1 MSARQNKKQ
10 RKGGR
15 GHANRERTVTT
26 LTEAPDTPY
35 LVPTPS
41 EEPAMSSPFS
51 VASSSAG
58 NQQQQQQPTTPFQA
72 NYPFGFNGFMQQQ
85 QNYYPPPML
94 PLGDTDL
101 EILENLK
108 EIIKNGQHECYR
120 AIPQPDALAS
130 IYLGP
135 INAEVPSEITQDV
148 NGGPPSPARPPR
160 MQNKEGTRKS
170 MGTTHNNNV
179 RALFFHSLCAC
190 SPVHTTELWVK
201 QDQHLEPARP

>member
-10 RKGGR
+10 RKGR
-15 GHANRERTVTT
+15 GNVNRERTVTT

-58 NQQQQQQPTTPFQA
+58 NQQQQQQPTTPFPA
-72 NYPFGFNGFMQQQ
+72 NYQFGFNGFIHQQQQQQ
-85 QNYYPPPML
+85 QNYYPQPPML
-94 PLGDTDL
+94 PPGENDL

-108 EIIKNGQHECYR
+108 EMIKNGQHECYR
-120 AIPQPDALAS
+120 AIPNPTALAS

-135 INAEVPSEITQDV
+135 INTEVPSEITQDV

-160 MQNKEGTRKS
+160 MQNKEGSRKS
-170 MGTTHNNNV
+170 MTITHSNNV
-179 RALFFHSLCAC
+179 RAFASTFFSCFVPLLTYMYYRA
-190 SPVHTTELWVK
+190 L
-201 QDQHLEPARP
+201 D

>member
-10 RKGGR
+10 RKGR
-15 GHANRERTVTT
+15 GNVNRERTVTT

-58 NQQQQQQPTTPFQA
+58 NQQPQQQPTTPFQA
-72 NYPFGFNGFMQQQ
+72 NYQFGFNEFMHHQQQQQQ
-85 QNYYPPPML
+85 QNYYPQPML
-94 PLGDTDL
+94 SLGETDL

-108 EIIKNGQHECYR
+108 EIIKNNQHECYR
-120 AIPQPDALAS
+120 PIPQPAALAN

-135 INAEVPSEITQDV
+135 INTEVPSPEITQDL

-170 MGTTHNNNV
+170 IGIAHNNNV
-179 RALFFHSLCAC
+179 RAFSLTLFHALYAC
-190 SPVHTTELWVK
+190 
-201 QDQHLEPARP
+201 